1 MKKLFYRLS
10 SSRSCGKLFSIEGNR
25 RIMFYRESFL
35 PLLFAGLALLLAQGA
50 MAQDVPPWDLGGFDF
65 SWGGPW
71 GSTITCT
78 KPTRECTKLN

>member
-1 MKKLFYRLS
+1 
-10 SSRSCGKLFSIEGNR
+10 
-25 RIMFYRESFL
+25 MFYRKSFL

-78 KPTRECTKLN
+78 KPTNGSALNSIDKTTLEQTAACRMLYHPRR